1 MEKTMKTKVYNFSI
15 LIALVTSGF
24 SMGFVV
30 SSYLMKIYKHEA
42 TVMDLNIEKSLNY
55 FDSKLPSKTDSI
67 SDIFIFEN
75 YDTLLKDAFAEHRI
89 TANFDFA
96 ISTDTAN
103 FIFFSSQND
112 VNTLKETEY
121 IKALSSNQI
130 LHLHFIQQR
139 NYLLYNIK
147 MPLIISFLL
156 LASIAFALIFLSE
169 TVKQQNELA
178 KQKTNFINNIT
189 HELKTPIATIDFALA
204 NIENEK
210 NINNPDKI
218 RAITSIIRQE
228 NKRMNT
234 QVERVLTAAKA
245 DKKALQINKE
255 PVNIHDIIQTL
266 SENFAI
272 KIKEKGGT
280 FQHNLN
286 AEQAIIQGDAFHL
299 TNVFSNLMDNAF
311 KYSTNKIA
319 IKVETL
325 NTKNGLQINILDEGL
340 GIPKKAQ
347 SKVFE
352 QFYRVSTGDLHDVK
366 GFGLGLSYVKA
377 IIEQHNGKI
386 TLKSKLGKGSTF
398 SVQFPIH

>member
-67 SDIFIFEN
+67 SDIFTFEN

-245 DKKALQINKE
+245 DKKALQIDKE

-280 FQHNLN
+280 FQPNLN

>member
-67 SDIFIFEN
+67 SDIFTFEN

-139 NYLLYNIK
+139 NYLLHNIK

>member
-67 SDIFIFEN
+67 SDIFTFEN

-280 FQHNLN
+280 FQPNLN

>member
-1 MEKTMKTKVYNFSI
+1 MKTKLYNFSI

-30 SSYLMKIYKHEA
+30 SSYLIKIYKHEA

-55 FDSKLPSKTDSI
+55 FDSKLPSKTDNI
-67 SDIFIFEN
+67 SDTSPFEN
-75 YDTLLKDAFAEHRI
+75 YDTLLKDAFAEHKI

-103 FIFFSSQND
+103 FIFFSAQND
-112 VNTLKETEY
+112 ANIFKETEY

-139 NYLLYNIK
+139 KYLLYSIK
-147 MPLIISFLL
+147 MPLIVSFLL

-245 DKKALQINKE
+245 DKKALQIDRN
-255 PVNIHDIIQTL
+255 PVNIHDVIQTL
-266 SENFAI
+266 SENFAV
-272 KIKEKGGT
+272 KIREKGGT
-280 FQHNLN
+280 FQQNLN

-299 TNVFSNLMDNAF
+299 TNVFSNLLDNAF

-325 NTKNGLQINILDEGL
+325 NTKNGLQINVSDEGL

-377 IIEQHNGKI
+377 IVEQHNGKI

>member
-1 MEKTMKTKVYNFSI
+1 MKTKVYNFSI

-280 FQHNLN
+280 FQPNLN

>member
-1 MEKTMKTKVYNFSI
+1 MKTKVYNFSI

-67 SDIFIFEN
+67 SDIFTFEN

-245 DKKALQINKE
+245 DKKALQIDKE

-280 FQHNLN
+280 FQPNLN